1 MVGLLGDGRHTS
13 YVVAHYNARGKE
25 MQQVVFDVPYTEER
39 NRGTTAI
46 RLILALPH
54 LIIYGVWQRVAQLAA
69 IVQWFICVFT
79 GKRNKSIWDF
89 TYSAEAY
96 GSRVNSYAG
105 LLHDVWPAFF
115 NEQGAVPSRYSLE
128 YDESVNRL
136 TVGLR
141 IIWAIPALI
150 LLVLIG
156 IAAFIVAIVSWF
168 TILITGKHPRGMF
181 DFILKFQKYAVQVSA
196 YFLLLTDTYPKY

>member
-1 MVGLLGDGRHTS
+1 
-13 YVVAHYNARGKE
+13 

-46 RLILALPH
+46 RLILAIPH

-105 LLHDVWPAFF
+105 LLHDVWPPFF

>member
-1 MVGLLGDGRHTS
+1 
-13 YVVAHYNARGKE
+13 

-46 RLILALPH
+46 RLILAIPH

-69 IVQWFICVFT
+69 VVQWFICVFT

-89 TYSAEAY
+89 TYSSEAY

-105 LLHDVWPAFF
+105 LLHDVWPPFF

-150 LLVLIG
+150 LLILIG
-156 IAAFIVAIVSWF
+156 IAAIIVAIVSWF

-181 DFILKFQKYAVQVSA
+181 DFLLKFQKYAVQVQA
-196 YFLLLTDTYPKY
+196 YSLLLTDTYPKY